1 MLVQRRW
8 TIIIYFNMLTDED
21 DASTIYQQGT
31 PEELMGK
38 IWYHGRISH
47 KMAKTRL
54 KAESSDCFLLRD
66 STTSPG
72 GFSLSLKYHGAIK
85 HFIMDRDIQSDEYV
99 VHGTKKSFPSIPEL
113 IDHYMH
119 HPISAGGE
127 TLWMPCLQEVSSMS
141 NMVAVCTS
149 WFVVLP
155 QNQLPLNLKCSRF
168 ACNCC
173 MPQLHSVLIW
183 VST

>member
-1 MLVQRRW
+1 M
-8 TIIIYFNMLTDED
+8 
-21 DASTIYQQGT
+21 
-31 PEELMGK
+31 
-38 IWYHGRISH
+38 WYHGRISH
-47 KMAKTRL
+47 KTAKTRL

-66 STTSPG
+66 STMSPG

-85 HFIMDRDIQSDEYV
+85 HFIVDRDIQSDEYV

-141 NMVAVCTS
+141 KMVAVRTF

-155 QNQLPLNLKCSRF
+155 QDQLPLNLKCSRF

-173 MPQLHSVLIW
+173 MPQLNSVFVLLTTSYESQNSKLTW
-183 VST
+183 H